1 MLDVAGELLPELGV
15 ELEHLHQLRHVDALQ
30 EAVGQRPHVRA
41 GLDHGELARAGRQG
55 DVAPHQVALAC
66 HSGHTLQRSREGC
79 GANAS
84 LGRLV
89 FRQKKRIPL

>member
-30 EAVGQRPHVRA
+30 EAVGEGSHVRA
-41 GLDHGELARAGRQG
+41 GLDHGQVARAGRQG

-66 HSGHTLQRSREGC
+66 HSGRTSQRSSEGWC
-79 GANAS
+79 
-84 LGRLV
+84 
-89 FRQKKRIPL
+89 

>member
-41 GLDHGELARAGRQG
+41 GLDHGQLARAGGQG

-66 HSGHTLQRSREGC
+66 HSGTRYSAAVKD